1 MNNNQDIAHGSLQSQ
16 AQNFKM
22 SDYSHTGTITVA
34 NTLEDNTYGL
44 LWTPEEVTFM
54 VNDVVYYKFNRDLL
68 SEYNPQSFPWTK
80 PFYLILNIAIGGS
93 AGGTVDATS
102 FPQSMVI
109 KSIKLWDL
117 GFENFSLNNNYNSS
131 FKVIPPVSNIL
142 LQSQF
147 ADKNIIGWKIYVD
160 NSIEKDA
167 QVLFNPTTSTL
178 DAVMNNNGT
187 ANYMVQI
194 YYPNLSLVAGNTYE
208 YEVEVSSTL
217 AREIGL
223 GIQNNGVSNPTPY
236 FVNNYNL
243 EANATTTLTGT
254 YIATETKDTDS
265 FILYL
270 GSPTS
275 TPLAEHTVSV
285 KNITITDL
293 GADALTCSLKS
304 ANWGTNGLELTGNI
318 EGSNL
323 SISNEAI
330 KTLNLTDSKGQV
342 IKVLT
347 TATNTYSGTDTGNY
361 SGFSVTITPD
371 DLKEA
376 VKGDIYTMAV
386 DFYYDGKVRNVPV
399 LNETNI
405 SLGDNS
411 SYNFQLSTVN
421 GNEALIQN

>member
-1 MNNNQDIAHGSLQSQ
+1 
-16 AQNFKM
+16 
-22 SDYSHTGTITVA
+22 
-34 NTLEDNTYGL
+34 
-44 LWTPEEVTFM
+44 
-54 VNDVVYYKFNRDLL
+54 
-68 SEYNPQSFPWTK
+68 
-80 PFYLILNIAIGGS
+80 
-93 AGGTVDATS
+93 
-102 FPQSMVI
+102 
-109 KSIKLWDL
+109 
-117 GFENFSLNNNYNSS
+117 
-131 FKVIPPVSNIL
+131 
-142 LQSQF
+142 
-147 ADKNIIGWKIYVD
+147 
-160 NSIEKDA
+160 
-167 QVLFNPTTSTL
+167 
-178 DAVMNNNGT
+178 MNNNGT